1 LRLEKSGWKVHYS
14 PLPSTQSL
22 GLVGGEGVEVLVESA
37 KSHFLPKK
45 QVGRLEP
52 SYVESMLARKD
63 MFK

>member
-1 LRLEKSGWKVHYS
+1 
-14 PLPSTQSL
+14 
-22 GLVGGEGVEVLVESA
+22 VEVLVESA

-45 QVGRLEP
+45 QMGRLEP